1 MFNNIQTI
9 IFHSSNQSNLW
20 FFYHKSVRCHAC
32 SFTREFSNNNIRI
45 TRERKRESLCMEQDS
60 CARKNNRRKVYER
73 YKKKR
78 KRERVSGHEVGVPRL
93 VSTFDF
99 TRELAGI
106 RMGERPMLAGVHEV
120 QWPPVAAR
128 PAPST
133 PEQVN
138 VIPHHP
144 CIVAFLLNRR
154 QSSDPAKIYASYR

>member
-1 MFNNIQTI
+1 MRICANE
-9 IFHSSNQSNLW
+9 
-20 FFYHKSVRCHAC
+20 K
-32 SFTREFSNNNIRI
+32 FTRDENRGRVA
-45 TRERKRESLCMEQDS
+45 REGSERTGEKHAIGYKRKRG
-60 CARKNNRRKVYER
+60 
-73 YKKKR
+73 
-78 KRERVSGHEVGVPRL
+78 RERVSGHEVGVPRL

-106 RMGERPMLAGVHEV
+106 RMGERPGLAGVREV

-133 PEQVN
+133 PGQVN

-154 QSSDPAKIYASYR
+154 QSSDPAKIYTAHR

>member
-1 MFNNIQTI
+1 MIVQGYI
-9 IFHSSNQSNLW
+9 RGREL
-20 FFYHKSVRCHAC
+20 VRGREDVVQGG
-32 SFTREFSNNNIRI
+32 SERQKKTTRR
-45 TRERKRESLCMEQDS
+45 RE
-60 CARKNNRRKVYER
+60 YE
-73 YKKKR
+73 
-78 KRERVSGHEVGVPRL
+78 RERVLGREVGVPRL

-106 RMGERPMLAGVHEV
+106 RMGERPRLAGVHEV

-133 PEQVN
+133 PGQVN

-154 QSSDPAKIYASYR
+154 QSSDPAKIYASHR

>member
-1 MFNNIQTI
+1 MQ
-9 IFHSSNQSNLW
+9 
-20 FFYHKSVRCHAC
+20 KR
-32 SFTREFSNNNIRI
+32 TR
-45 TRERKRESLCMEQDS
+45 L
-60 CARKNNRRKVYER
+60 
-73 YKKKR
+73 R
-78 KRERVSGHEVGVPRL
+78 KRERYKEEANDKRKPLGKERVLGREGGVPRL

-106 RMGERPMLAGVHEV
+106 RMGERPRLAGVHEV

-133 PEQVN
+133 PGQVN

-154 QSSDPAKIYASYR
+154 QSSDPAKIYASHR

>member
-1 MFNNIQTI
+1 MIVQGYI
-9 IFHSSNQSNLW
+9 RGREL
-20 FFYHKSVRCHAC
+20 VRG
-32 SFTREFSNNNIRI
+32 
-45 TRERKRESLCMEQDS
+45 RER
-60 CARKNNRRKVYER
+60 CARRKRTTEENHEKER
-73 YKKKR
+73 VR
-78 KRERVSGHEVGVPRL
+78 ERERVLGREVGVPRL

-106 RMGERPMLAGVHEV
+106 RMGERPRLAGVHEV

-133 PEQVN
+133 PGQVN

-154 QSSDPAKIYASYR
+154 QSSDPAKIYASHR